1 MIMAMKFLSKLMV
14 GMGQIMPQSAPH
26 VAQQIIQ
33 LSLSHGMSPASPL
46 GFVHFGS
53 YTAKLGDISGGFNY
67 VKLARSLLDK
77 LGSRENVGEVICIHT
92 QVALFVEPLQAT
104 LGYHDERY
112 AAAMAAGDINQAA
125 LNMFAVYTCSPF
137 AGVKLETTREKGDEV
152 IKFMQERKMLT
163 FLIPTQCM
171 QNSVLKLIGIFEEPK
186 RHSAEEEKI
195 LATNNDAKT
204 THCGQ
209 TMYISFMFRLYDE
222 TKDFTEKILACIAN
236 TNWANLIFTHSFRA
250 FYIGLA
256 SYWVARSSRGER
268 DQWYERGNKSKLAL
282 KKWAE
287 TCQWNFENKW
297 YLLEAEEAFCN
308 GRYDDTKAYY
318 EKAVASAKEH
328 KVR

>member
-163 FLIPTQCM
+163 FLIPTQCL
-171 QNSVLKLIGIFEEPK
+171 QNSVLKLIGVEEPK
-186 RHSAEEEKI
+186 CNSAEEDKI
-195 LATNNDAKT
+195 LATNKNALSA
-204 THCGQ
+204 HCFQ
-209 TMYISFMFRLYDE
+209 KLYISFMFRLYDE
-222 TKDFTEKILACIAN
+222 TKAYAEEFLAYVASN
-236 TNWANLIFTHSFRA
+236 TWANLTFGQSFRS

-256 SYWVARSSRGER
+256 SYWFARSSSDRE
-268 DQWYERGNKSKLAL
+268 QWYGIGNKSKLAFR
-282 KKWAE
+282 KWAE
-287 TCQWNFENKW
+287 TCRWNSEHKR
-297 YLLEAEEAFCN
+297 YLLEAEEAFCD
-308 GRYDDTKAYY
+308 GK
-318 EKAVASAKEH
+318 
-328 KVR
+328 